1 MCPSHADWCLSTKD
15 WSTLKFDGQQLGHA
29 VASGLWAAG
38 MISIILS
45 YLILSYHHHHHH
57 HHRHHHHHH
66 QHHHHHHRRRRRR
79 RRRHRLQG
87 NSR

>member
-1 MCPSHADWCLSTKD
+1 MELVSEVFLDPILVSKGGAVMVSWGFQS
-15 WSTLKFDGQQLGHA
+15 GHA

-45 YLILSYHHHHHH
+45 YLIVSYHHHHHH
-57 HHRHHHHHH
+57 HHHHPP
-66 QHHHHHHRRRRRR
+66 RRRRRR
-79 RRRHRLQG
+79 RRLQG